1 MAFSAAN
8 LSIKRRFTGGNLGW
22 TYSTGDDTSTVGN
35 GSYFDGSADAVKRLR
50 AGDLVAAT
58 VSDGKILLII
68 EGTNIGAGV
77 ESVSYQKLASGVT
90 SFEYLA

>member
-1 MAFSAAN
+1 MSFNAAN
-8 LSIKRRFTGGNLGW
+8 LSIKRRFAEGNLGW
-22 TYSTGDDTSTVGN
+22 AYSTGDDTATVGN

-50 AGDLVAAT
+50 TGDLVAAT
-58 VSDGKILLII
+58 VSDGKVLLII
-68 EGTNIGAGV
+68 ESTNVGAGV